1 MALSRLEYL
10 FRKHQHKACNARE
23 EKELMDLLAK
33 DEYAETVRGLIDTMI
48 ITTDKEAQMDDVVA
62 GKMLQQILS
71 HNVTLAPVKHLKN
84 SYQFWLRVAAV
95 IILILGGTTMFR
107 MLNKKGPAEKPVA
120 VQQVQPPQI
129 VPGGNRAVLTTS
141 DGSIIELDSLQNG
154 TFVQSGTFKIT
165 KQDGKLVYNVSP
177 GVAGDTQVVYN
188 TLSTPRGGQYQ
199 VALADGSKVWLNAA
213 SSLHFPSSFKEGE
226 RLVSLTGEAYFE
238 VAKNKDKPFKV
249 NVGKM
254 TVRVLGTHFN
264 IHAYEDE
271 GVIRTSLLE
280 GSVQVTR
287 GTGAGILKKGQQAV
301 ITDEN
306 DRVNISKAN
315 PEEVMAWKN
324 GLFQFDGADI
334 KSIMLNIGRWYNVDI
349 RFAGKPTERRF
360 EGKIRR
366 DAQLAEVLRILELSD
381 VKFSVEGKTIT
392 VQ

>member
-10 FRKHQHKACNARE
+10 FRKHQHKACNAPE

-33 DEYAETVRGLIDTMI
+33 DEYAEAVRGLIDTMI
-48 ITTDKEAQMDDVVA
+48 STTDKEAQMDDVVA

-71 HNVTLAPVKHLKN
+71 HDVTLAPVKHLKN
-84 SYQFWLRVAAV
+84 SFQFWLRVAAV
-95 IILILGGTTMFR
+95 IILIFGGATMFW
-107 MLNKKGPAEKPVA
+107 MLNKKVPAEKPVA
-120 VQQVQPPQI
+120 VQEVQPPQI

-141 DGSIIELDSLQNG
+141 DGSTIVLDSLQNG

-199 VALADGSKVWLNAA
+199 VVLADGSKVWLNAA
-213 SSLHFPSSFKEGE
+213 SSLHFPSSFKERE
-226 RLVSLTGEAYFE
+226 RIVSLTGEAYFE
-238 VAKNKDKPFKV
+238 VAKNTGKPFKV

-287 GTGAGILKKGQQAV
+287 GTGAGILKERQQAV

-315 PEEVMAWKN
+315 LEEVMAWKN
-324 GLFQFDGADI
+324 GLFQFDGANI

-349 RFAGKPTERRF
+349 RFAGKPAERRF

>member
-33 DEYAETVRGLIDTMI
+33 DEYAEAVRGLIDTMI
-48 ITTDKEAQMDDVVA
+48 STTDKEAQMDDVVA

-71 HNVTLAPVKHLKN
+71 HDVTLAPVKHLKN
-84 SYQFWLRVAAV
+84 SFQFWLRVAAV
-95 IILILGGTTMFR
+95 IILILGGATMFW
-107 MLNKKGPAEKPVA
+107 MLNKKVPAEKPVA
-120 VQQVQPPQI
+120 VQEVQPPQI

-141 DGSIIELDSLQNG
+141 DGSTIVLDSLQNG

-199 VALADGSKVWLNAA
+199 VVLADGSKVWLNAA
-213 SSLHFPSSFKEGE
+213 SSLHFPSSFKERE
-226 RLVSLTGEAYFE
+226 RIVSLTGEAYFE
-238 VAKNKDKPFKV
+238 VAKNTGKPFKV

-315 PEEVMAWKN
+315 LEEVMAWKN
-324 GLFQFDGADI
+324 GLFQFDGANI

-349 RFAGKPTERRF
+349 RFAGKPAERRF